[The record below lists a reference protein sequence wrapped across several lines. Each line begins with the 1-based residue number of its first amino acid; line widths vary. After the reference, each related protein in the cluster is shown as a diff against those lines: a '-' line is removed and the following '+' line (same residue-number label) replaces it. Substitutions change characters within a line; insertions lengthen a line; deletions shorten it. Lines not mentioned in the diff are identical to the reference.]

1 MQQNTSVDSS
11 ISSSVQ
17 NLPRLNIGLSK
28 SLLFEDQAAPLPHV
42 VPRYFDGKGPIQQ
55 DVMHNFSCAR
65 LVRPNVDIA
74 DALLHEISIVLSIDL
89 GERAMLTQER
99 SLATDLR
106 IRYKPRMPK
115 PAEHIDKPEPR
126 WQAVLAFLAICT
138 IYLALPRNLVVGPIW
153 LLPTLIVVL
162 LVPTV
167 VSHRMGKHS
176 LNRALGVIINGIT
189 TLALIGSV
197 ILLVRALPS
206 HRGTPLQLLRS
217 GGLLWLTNVIVFA
230 LWYWRLDGGGPTLR
244 HKQNKFGS
252 TSFLFPQMQV
262 PHDERAQFECTRW
275 RPRFID
281 YLFVAFTQSS
291 TFGPTDAPLLAR
303 WAKVLAMI
311 QIFISLGIVV
321 LLISGAVGAL

>member
-1 MQQNTSVDSS
+1 MQQYMPADSRISGSV
-11 ISSSVQ
+11 
-17 NLPRLNIGLSK
+17 
-28 SLLFEDQAAPLPHV
+28 
-42 VPRYFDGKGPIQQ
+42 
-55 DVMHNFSCAR
+55 
-65 LVRPNVDIA
+65 A
-74 DALLHEISIVLSIDL
+74 DA
-89 GERAMLTQER
+89 TTFR
-99 SLATDLR
+99 SLATLCKLS
-106 IRYKPRMPK
+106 YKRLGMTRPP
-115 PAEHIDKPEPR
+115 EHIDKPEPR
-126 WQAVLAFLAICT
+126 GQVIAAVLAIGA
-138 IYLALPRNLVVGPIW
+138 IYLALPRNLIVGPTW
-153 LLPTLIVVL
+153 LLPTVIVVL

-167 VSHRMGKHS
+167 VSHRIGKHS
-176 LNRALGVIINGIT
+176 LNRTLGVIINGIT

-262 PHDERAQFECTRW
+262 PHDERSEFACANW

-311 QIFISLGIVV
+311 QILISLTIII
-321 LLISGAVGAL
+321 LLISRAVGVL